1 MTNKL
6 ISIARKKAQQS
17 SSKYRISA
25 IALDKGGNVIATA
38 TNRPRFGR
46 KGGGIHA
53 EILALRKGGPKT
65 HSIVLCRI
73 GHGGELLD
81 ISPCQ
86 HCKRILDK
94 FKIKV
99 YSLEK

>member
-1 MTNKL
+1 MTEKL
-6 ISIARKKAQQS
+6 ITIARKKAQQS
-17 SSKYRISA
+17 SSRYKISA
-25 IALDKGGNVIATA
+25 IALDKNGNVIATA
-38 TNRPRFGR
+38 TNRPRFSR

-73 GHGGELLD
+73 GQSGALLD
-81 ISPCQ
+81 INPCE

-99 YSLEK
+99 YSVGK